1 MGAAPGPPGLK
12 PAASEAAQKRFAP
25 SFFFRNLARLG
36 TLPIKRRGRKDKR
49 NGMTE
54 KNPRRPDAGAEN
66 RAGAALEAAAERKIE
81 GEKPHASPVDV
92 ERMVE
97 VIIDALGDV
106 RAKDIVVIDTS
117 EKTPLF
123 SKIVVATGDSS
134 RQVKSAAGI
143 IERKLRENGFDVLGT
158 EGRQTGEWA
167 LVDSYDVMS
176 HIMLPHIR
184 EYYDLESLWG
194 NGRR

>member
-1 MGAAPGPPGLK
+1 M
-12 PAASEAAQKRFAP
+12 
-25 SFFFRNLARLG
+25 
-36 TLPIKRRGRKDKR
+36 PIERRGRKDKR
-49 NGMTE
+49 DGMTE
-54 KNPRRPDAGAEN
+54 KNPKRPDAGAEN
-66 RAGAALEAAAERKIE
+66 KAGAALQAAAERKIE